1 MEYSDSDKRLTVEK
15 NDKEIKFEQKERGK
29 ENKHTSVTGRPDINK
44 ISKRNEEAII
54 QERKSSYSVAGI
66 IVILIIVV
74 MFLVYF
80 FS

>member
-1 MEYSDSDKRLTVEK
+1 MENSDSNKSLGAEK
-15 NDKEIKFEQKERGK
+15 NDESVNSEQKEREK
-29 ENKHTSVTGRPDINK
+29 ENKHTSLTGRPDINE
-44 ISKRNEEAII
+44 ISKRNEEAIK
-54 QERKSSYSVAGI
+54 QERMSSYSIAGI